1 MMTNKPK
8 STLDQ
13 LLPIFIQAGVGIFFL
28 LIVLL
33 VVSYLPMIKEI
44 DFPLR
49 FSLFELIKAVIL
61 TIIAIMLFNFGRRM
75 GLRIGYMVS
84 RFPQSGTMVKLFV
97 FMIAVLVLYFAYIP
111 LVIPYME
118 NLAWIYHLLI
128 LFIFLFLLGSLGYT
142 IYSNADVLKNLIS
155 GSSKAALTQSEIICA
170 NCGEKNKTGT
180 KFCSFCGKELPQ
192 PLKCSS
198 CGAILKQNAK
208 FCPNCGATVGEAS
221 PKKSSGPESAPKKEF
236 SAPVCAS
243 CGAILKKDAKF
254 CPSCGLSQK

>member
-33 VVSYLPMIKEI
+33 VVSYLPMIEEI
-44 DFPLR
+44 NFPLR

-61 TIIAIMLFNFGRRM
+61 TIVAIMLFNFGNRM

-111 LVIPYME
+111 LAIPYMK
-118 NLAWIYHLLI
+118 NLAWIYHLVL
-128 LFIFLFLLGSLGYT
+128 LFVFLFLLGTLGYT

-155 GSSKAALTQSEIICA
+155 GSSKATLTQSEIICA
-170 NCGEKNKTGT
+170 NCGEKNKADN
-180 KFCSFCGKELPQ
+180 KFCSFCGKEIPQ

-198 CGAILKQNAK
+198 CGAILK
-208 FCPNCGATVGEAS
+208 P
-221 PKKSSGPESAPKKEF
+221 
-236 SAPVCAS
+236 
-243 CGAILKKDAKF
+243 DAKF
-254 CPSCGLSQK
+254 CPSCGATVGKA